1 MVILGDQQH
10 EIYPML
16 RHNNRLSLPSSSTVG
31 YNVEINDARVKLDAT
46 CRELEKTCQKLKQE
60 RDTSIKPPEKKEKK
74 KV

>member
-1 MVILGDQQH
+1 
-10 EIYPML
+10 ML

-60 RDTSIKPPEKKEKK
+60 RDTSIKLVFFFIYKSIFPVDFFLKCFISI
-74 KV
+74 